1 MAELQARLEALER
14 RMERAEAALREL
26 PLAALQLHGVPV
38 QFEDVAVRFSRQE
51 WASLDEGQKEMYR
64 SVMEGN
70 YEMLV
75 SLCRLRLR
83 RFGSPRELSWGH
95 FSASLPFAAIS
106 SSQII
111 LPFPC
116 PLRQRLERGRES
128 QDRVVSA
135 WCLFLVENRYIVGVI
150 ISLGCHLQNS
160 LPGTALSMR
169 IFPTIQPEPPLEAV
183 SSCPVPWE
191 QVLIPSWLH
200 PPVMELCRA
209 RRSPRASFSPG

>member
-1 MAELQARLEALER
+1 M
-14 RMERAEAALREL
+14 
-26 PLAALQLHGVPV
+26 GVPV

-75 SLCRLRLR
+75 
-83 RFGSPRELSWGH
+83 ELSWGH

-116 PLRQRLERGRES
+116 PLRQRLEHE
-128 QDRVVSA
+128 
-135 WCLFLVENRYIVGVI
+135 
-150 ISLGCHLQNS
+150 
-160 LPGTALSMR
+160 
-169 IFPTIQPEPPLEAV
+169 
-183 SSCPVPWE
+183 SCPIMFLMS
-191 QVLIPSWLH
+191 VLLLPRLC
-200 PPVMELCRA
+200 PVQA
-209 RRSPRASFSPG
+209 